1 MKTKI
6 VQELIISVKKD
17 LQETRQAVASAKD
30 LAQSEDFK
38 SESKWDT
45 RSIEAGY
52 LAGAQEKRVKELEIE
67 LANLENLNLN
77 QKDTAVPGALIT
89 TQNKL
94 YFLTVSTGGHK
105 IKTEQG
111 LVHVVSMNSPIGQK
125 LIEEEIDILEFI

>member
-6 VQELIISVKKD
+6 IKELIHSVQKD
-17 LQETRQAVASAKD
+17 LDEARQAVTSAKN

-67 LANLENLNLN
+67 LANLENLNLTI
-77 QKDTAVPGALIT
+77 KVTIVPGALIT
-89 TQNKL
+89 TEDKL

-105 IKTEQG
+105 MKTDQG
-111 LVHVVSMNSPIGQK
+111 LVHVVSLNSPIGQK
-125 LIEEEIDILEFI
+125 LIEEEITILDFK